1 MSSGE
6 SRPGHADSPEP
17 GAAEAAPPAR
27 ASRRVL
33 ALINPNAG
41 RFEPHRLME
50 WITEGAEELDADITF
65 VVIEPGERMRDFT
78 ARAALDGYEL
88 VLVAGGDG
96 TLAEAAAGLVG
107 SALPMAIIPAGTGNI
122 LATNLN
128 VPFGIKEAT
137 MAALQGAAAPFD
149 VGRLDD
155 GRIFL
160 LAAGAG
166 YDADLIRDADR
177 ELKRWLGPVAYIVS
191 MFRNLRA
198 KHGRFNVEL
207 DGWQRI
213 RINARTVLVC
223 NAGRTL
229 GSIPL
234 APDADLGDGW
244 LDLVIFRFRNP
255 LALFGIFLTA
265 IFRGLK
271 KDPRVQ
277 FFRARRIRIQ
287 ASRPMPVQ
295 VDGDFIDRTTPIEMT
310 ILPGA
315 LQVVRPPHAPPFDL
329 SRLTEDALKALRQVT
344 TPPSH

>member
-1 MSSGE
+1 MSPDG
-6 SRPGHADSPEP
+6 SRPGPAGS
-17 GAAEAAPPAR
+17 AEAGAPDGPDPTTPP
-27 ASRRVL
+27 RRVL
-33 ALINPNAG
+33 ALINPEAG
-41 RFEPHRLME
+41 RFDPHRVME
-50 WITEGAEELDADITF
+50 WMSEGAAEGNADITF

-78 ARAALDGYEL
+78 ASAAGEGYEL

-96 TLAEAAAGLVG
+96 TQAEAAAGLVG
-107 SALPMAIIPAGTGNI
+107 SPLPLAIIPAGTGNI
-122 LATNLN
+122 LALNLG
-128 VPFGIKEAT
+128 VPFDIKEAT
-137 MAALQGAAAPFD
+137 LAALAGEAEPFD

-177 ELKRWLGPVAYIVS
+177 ELKRRLGPVAYIIS

-207 DGWQRI
+207 DGWQRL
-213 RINARTVLVC
+213 RINAKTVLVC

-229 GSIPL
+229 GAIPL
-234 APDADLGDGW
+234 APDAELNDGW
-244 LDLVIFRFRNP
+244 LDVVVFRFRNP
-255 LALFGIFLTA
+255 LALMGLFLKA
-265 IFRGLK
+265 IFGGLK

-295 VDGDFIDRTTPIEMT
+295 VDGDFIERTTPIEMA

-315 LQVVRPPHAPPFDL
+315 LQVVRPPRAEAFDL
-329 SRLTEDALKALRQVT
+329 TRLTEDALKAIRQAT
-344 TPPSH
+344 TPAPH